1 MQLVRKEVRGIL
13 SLGTLL
19 RLSAVSGFAIGVMF
33 GVFSGLVNYQMHGG
47 LVDLMLIV
55 LIAPPVTAL
64 FLTLV
69 TLIGHPL
76 YVVLGRARFP
86 GLDKIAYDVSVE

>member
-1 MQLVRKEVRGIL
+1 MKRERKEVRGIL

-33 GVFSGLVNYQMHGG
+33 GVFSGVVNYLLHGG
-47 LVDLMLIV
+47 AMDLVLFVVIC
-55 LIAPPVTAL
+55 PPVMAV
-64 FLTLV
+64 FLAMV

-76 YVVLGRARFP
+76 YVVLSRAKVP
-86 GLDKIAYDVSVE
+86 GLDRIVYEVPDA